1 MPEIGDSE
9 RKVIFLLT
17 DRPKLLGDPE
27 ARQARLSQLREPHI
41 AALTAFVEAL
51 RQEVGKDAHIPY
63 FDPWDGGVEAQV
75 LLLLEAPGPQA
86 VKSGVVSR
94 NNPDETAKNF
104 FEINVAA
111 GLERKR
117 TVVWNIVPWYI
128 GTVTKI
134 RAATPTDIKDGI
146 PSLLRLLH
154 LLPRLR
160 TVVVIGRKAERAQSA
175 IAGACPDLQLLT
187 CPHPSP
193 LYVNHHPSHREKVRI
208 ALAAAV

>member
-1 MPEIGDSE
+1 M
-9 RKVIFLLT
+9 LT

-27 ARQARLSQLREPHI
+27 ARQARLGELHEPHI
-41 AALTAFVEAL
+41 APLTAVVQTL

-63 FDPWDGGVEAQV
+63 FDPWDGGDEAQV
-75 LLLLEAPGPQA
+75 LMLLEAPGPRA
-86 VKSGVVSR
+86 VRSGFVSR

-128 GTVTKI
+128 GTGTKI
-134 RAATPTDIKDGI
+134 HAAKSTDIKAGV
-146 PSLLRLLH
+146 PSLLRLFG

-160 TVVVIGRKAERAQSA
+160 AVVLIGRKAERAKAA
-175 IAGACPDLQLLT
+175 IAGARPELQLLT

-193 LYVNHHPSHREKVRI
+193 LYVNHH
-208 ALAAAV
+208 